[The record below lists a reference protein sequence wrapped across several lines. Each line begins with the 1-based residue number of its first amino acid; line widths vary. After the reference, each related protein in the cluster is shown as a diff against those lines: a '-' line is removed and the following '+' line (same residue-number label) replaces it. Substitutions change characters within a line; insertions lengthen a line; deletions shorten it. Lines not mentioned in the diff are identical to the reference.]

1 MWQKP
6 FYVVVVRQKISPIVT
21 VRIRKLIL
29 EVKDQYSFSRI
40 AVGPHQGREAMTLQ
54 MSPPDEGNTV
64 NLVDCRGRVDI
75 VFALSAVL
83 YRCSGLNSESSSMK
97 ATDVQRRAAFSK
109 PALVLACCATTALA
123 IAAELKDVQVTIEE
137 GRYYVVAEMTIDAP
151 LKPTFEA
158 LVEYDRFD
166 ESSGVYVKTH
176 YLDPAADGTP
186 RIFTR
191 VEGCALGFCRGV
203 ERTARLEATPL
214 TRVVA
219 TVESELTDN
228 LLYGREIWELY
239 PSADGGTLIIYH
251 HELEL
256 GFWLPPL
263 VGPWAVRR
271 ALWWGASDVV
281 QTLENMALQGAY
293 TALIDSPCC
302 QGSAAAADAALL
314 SHDADA
320 PRPDVS
326 PPPPASE
333 P

>member
-1 MWQKP
+1 
-6 FYVVVVRQKISPIVT
+6 
-21 VRIRKLIL
+21 
-29 EVKDQYSFSRI
+29 
-40 AVGPHQGREAMTLQ
+40 MT
-54 MSPPDEGNTV
+54 TTY
-64 NLVDCRGRVDI
+64 
-75 VFALSAVL
+75 AL
-83 YRCSGLNSESSSMK
+83 
-97 ATDVQRRAAFSK
+97 RRASTSIAAVILAYWASTA
-109 PALVLACCATTALA
+109 PAS
-123 IAAELKDVQVTIEE
+123 AAELKDVQVKVED

-166 ESSGVYVKTH
+166 ETSKVYVKTH

-191 VEGCALGFCRGV
+191 VEGCVLGYCRGV

-214 TRVVA
+214 KRVIA
-219 TVESELTDN
+219 TVESEPDGN

-239 PSADGGTLIIYH
+239 PGDNGSTLITYH

-281 QTLENMALQGAY
+281 QTLEDMALQGTY
-293 TALIDSPCC
+293 TPLTDSPCC
-302 QGSAAAADAALL
+302 QAST
-314 SHDADA
+314 
-320 PRPDVS
+320 
-326 PPPPASE
+326 PAQSRGQMKMDTAR
-333 P
+333 